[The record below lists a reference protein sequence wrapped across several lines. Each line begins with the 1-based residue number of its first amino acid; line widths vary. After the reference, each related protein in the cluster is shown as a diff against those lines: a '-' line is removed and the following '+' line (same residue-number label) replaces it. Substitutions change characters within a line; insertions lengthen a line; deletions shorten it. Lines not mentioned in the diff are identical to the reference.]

1 MESFRFEWESDAQKW
16 ADKVTEV
23 ITGVKVQRDEY
34 AWVGE
39 TLAMADSVNSTIRNL
54 RKTFGIRSDEQVS
67 IKCPSC
73 GATLTGT
80 EGETVKCPYCGT
92 FTTL

>member
-1 MESFRFEWESDAQKW
+1 
-16 ADKVTEV
+16 
-23 ITGVKVQRDEY
+23 
-34 AWVGE
+34 
-39 TLAMADSVNSTIRNL
+39 MADSVNSTIRNL
-54 RKTFGIRSDEQVS
+54 KKTFGIRSDEQVS

-80 EGETVKCPYCGT
+80 EGETVKCPYCGS